1 MRAAH
6 SLLFLHPFLLRRY
19 TSLKLVAKQ
28 GPHQVIMLGILMERC
43 LVSTDRCELLFM
55 QVKKIYIMSFFI
67 EEKDMESD
75 EALWALY
82 HRWCKHHKV
91 QRDHDDMVRPFD
103 EFKYCVRHVHR
114 VNSLGLDI
122 RLGLNKNSDIPL
134 SEMYSSTPMIS
145 DEAYERFKALSGC
158 TIEFESLTDDDD

>member
-1 MRAAH
+1 MKH
-6 SLLFLHPFLLRRY
+6 C
-19 TSLKLVAKQ
+19 
-28 GPHQVIMLGILMERC
+28 GPCTIGGASITRC
-43 LVSTDRCELLFM
+43 
-55 QVKKIYIMSFFI
+55 
-67 EEKDMESD
+67 
-75 EALWALY
+75 
-82 HRWCKHHKV
+82 
-91 QRDHDDMVRPFD
+91 PFD